1 LEALVLSFG
10 LWGLQMCCFVR
21 GLFIFLVFL
30 QQNTG
35 VVGFFSIVANVL
47 ALCAVAG
54 FGAKNCQ
61 YSTIVDAR

>member
-1 LEALVLSFG
+1 VGFANVLFCARAVHFSY
-10 LWGLQMCCFVR
+10 
-21 GLFIFLVFL
+21 LFLR
-30 QQNTG
+30 QNTA
-35 VVGFFSIVANVL
+35 VVGFFLIVANVL